1 MTAAKKLKDACLLL
15 ERKAMTNLNSVLCFP
30 GGSAGKEFS
39 CNAGDLGSIPGL
51 GRFPWRRERQ
61 TESFGKHNCGNN
73 APSTVSRHRKLYAE
87 RGLESVTVLALLILS
102 RGWGGGASFK
112 NEKLVLKKRLALF
125 YFLCKMTVW
134 YL

>member
-1 MTAAKKLKDACLLL
+1 MQHRRPRFHPWV
-15 ERKAMTNLNSVLCFP
+15 RKICWRRDRLPTLVFLGFP
-30 GGSAGKEFS
+30 GGSAGKES
-39 CNAGDLGSIPGL
+39 CYNAGDLGSIPGL

-73 APSTVSRHRKLYAE
+73 APSTMSRHRKLYAE

-125 YFLCKMTVW
+125 IFFVK
-134 YL
+134 

>member
-1 MTAAKKLKDACLLL
+1 MAQLVKNPPTMPETWVRSLGWED
-15 ERKAMTNLNSVLCFP
+15 SP
-30 GGSAGKEFS
+30 GGG
-39 CNAGDLGSIPGL
+39 
-51 GRFPWRRERQ
+51 RQ

-73 APSTVSRHRKLYAE
+73 APSTMSRHRKLYAE

-125 YFLCKMTVW
+125 IFFVK
-134 YL
+134 